1 MKPRH
6 IALFT
11 HMAPGHV
18 YTSVDVCSELI
29 RRGHRVTF
37 PANDF
42 FSAKLRETGVEALEL
57 KFPKWSYPKKLL
69 QYELG
74 DHSAFWNRFGYIDGP
89 LFILNAL
96 SIVGELGEFYEAN
109 PPDVILHEWFNF
121 AGRILAKHLRRPAVQ
136 LSCHFAHHDSMVRLD
151 GVYTTPQPVVEFS
164 PVLDNFMSMFG
175 FEGTGHIWHA
185 EPLNIF
191 LVPREFQYDV
201 DSFDSRFKFV
211 GVAFNRR
218 SNATSWRKS
227 ADDGSPI
234 LLISEATG
242 STGDRFLRLC
252 IEAFADSRYHV
263 VFLKGVINAEN
274 FSVSLPHNFEVR
286 HTTSNR
292 EILPFADVAVS
303 QGGMGTTL
311 ECLYHGVPVVAVP
324 CMPFNSEVAFRLT
337 ELGVGLHV
345 PERGM
350 TPLAL
355 RSAVDTASRDA
366 AIRNRVSRMQD
377 ELKRNRGAELAADAI
392 EEFLECGNAAA

>member
-6 IALFT
+6 IAVFT
-11 HMAPGHV
+11 HMAAGHV
-18 YTSVDVCSELI
+18 YTSIDVCSELI

-37 PANDF
+37 PANEF
-42 FSAKLRETGVEALEL
+42 FSARLREAGVEAVEL
-57 KFPKWSYPKKLL
+57 KLPKWSYPTKLL
-69 QYELG
+69 QYESG
-74 DHSAFWNRFGYIDGP
+74 DDSARWRHFGSIGGAM
-89 LFILNAL
+89 FIMNAV

-109 PPDVILHEWFNF
+109 PPDLILHEWFNF
-121 AGRILAKHLRRPAVQ
+121 AGRILARHLRRPAVQ
-136 LSCHFAHHDSMVRLD
+136 LSTHFAHHDSMVRLD

-211 GVAFNRR
+211 GVAFSRR
-218 SNATSWRKS
+218 SNATSWRKR
-227 ADDGSPI
+227 ADDGRPI
-234 LLISEATG
+234 LLISEGSG

-263 VFLKGVINAEN
+263 VFLTGVSNAEGS
-274 FSVSLPHNFEVR
+274 SVVLPHNFEVHR
-286 HTTSNR
+286 NTSNR
-292 EILPFADVAVS
+292 EILPFANVAVS
-303 QGGMGTTL
+303 QGGMQTTL

-324 CMPFNSEVAFRLT
+324 SGPFNSEVAFRLT
-337 ELGVGLHV
+337 ELGIGLHV

-350 TPLAL
+350 TPVAL
-355 RSAVDTASRDA
+355 RSAVDAASMDN
-366 AIRNRVSRMQD
+366 AIRSRVSRMQD

-392 EEFLECGNAAA
+392 EEFLECRNAAA

>member
-6 IALFT
+6 IAVFT
-11 HMAPGHV
+11 HMAAGHV

-42 FSAKLRETGVEALEL
+42 FSSKLREAGVEALEL
-57 KFPKWSYPKKLL
+57 KFPKWSYPTKLL
-69 QYELG
+69 QYGSG
-74 DHSAFWNRFGYIDGP
+74 DDSSFWRYFGSIDGP
-89 LFILNAL
+89 MCLINAL

-121 AGRILAKHLRRPAVQ
+121 AGRLFSKHLRRPAVQ
-136 LSCHFAHHDSMVRLD
+136 LSTHFAHHDSMVRLD
-151 GVYTTPQPVVEFS
+151 GVYTTPQPVLEFS
-164 PVLDNFMSMFG
+164 PVLDNFMSAFG

-191 LVPREFQYDV
+191 LVPPEFQYDV

-211 GVAFNRR
+211 GVAFSRR
-218 SNATSWRKS
+218 PNATSWRKG
-227 ADDGSPI
+227 ADDGRPI
-234 LLISEATG
+234 LLISEGSG

-263 VFLKGVINAEN
+263 VFLIGVSNAEVS
-274 FSVSLPHNFEVR
+274 SVVLPHNFEVKR
-286 HTTSNR
+286 HTSNR
-292 EILPFADVAVS
+292 EILPFAAVAVS
-303 QGGMGTTL
+303 QGGMQTTL

-324 CMPFNSEVAFRLT
+324 SDPFNSEVAFRLT

-355 RSAVDTASRDA
+355 INAVDTASMDD
-366 AIRNRVSRMQD
+366 AIRRRVSRMQD
-377 ELKRNRGAELAADAI
+377 DLKRNRGAELAADAI